1 MPSFPRGAAGIL
13 ISVSDSFYILLT
25 LSFLFLLPQQ
35 EITDWINYKQ
45 QKVVWLCL
53 EGWCIRCF
61 LIITKYLTKGNIEKG
76 GYSLSLIHI

>member
-35 EITDWINYKQ
+35 EITD
-45 QKVVWLCL
+45 
-53 EGWCIRCF
+53 
-61 LIITKYLTKGNIEKG
+61 
-76 GYSLSLIHI
+76 